1 MIPTS
6 GTENVKF
13 NCNQTSPT
21 DFRCIRSRNECPVH
35 NSCFGANKIILELC
49 RLHIQIFIFHCP
61 PPQRTISNKSGFRP
75 PSCNC
80 YLVKAFLF
88 NLKILNARPFLD
100 NQTKKISFVLMRLVK
115 RGFLKKINS
124 QRL

>member
-1 MIPTS
+1 MLNLIVT
-6 GTENVKF
+6 K
-13 NCNQTSPT
+13 
-21 DFRCIRSRNECPVH
+21 
-35 NSCFGANKIILELC
+35 
-49 RLHIQIFIFHCP
+49 RLRQIFVVFEVEMNAPFIIRVLAPTKLSWNCVVFIFKFLFFIVP

-100 NQTKKISFVLMRLVK
+100 NQTKKYLLF
-115 RGFLKKINS
+115 
-124 QRL
+124 